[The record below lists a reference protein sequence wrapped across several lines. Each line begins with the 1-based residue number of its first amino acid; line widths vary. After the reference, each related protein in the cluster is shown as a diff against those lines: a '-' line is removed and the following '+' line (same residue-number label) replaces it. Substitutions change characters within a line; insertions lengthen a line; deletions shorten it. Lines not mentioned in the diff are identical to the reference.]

1 MNNKKDNNITNWY
14 TKISKESKSEPKID
28 KNFKNHF
35 ILPNSRIALIGPSG
49 VGKTNFMMEF
59 LSRKNDSF
67 YEVYIYTSNPDEPLL
82 KELKKSL
89 PEVIITSDLKD
100 IPDLKEFPNEAN
112 LEKLIIWD
120 DFITLNKKDM
130 AKVND
135 YAIGSRKKGFTN
147 LFMVQDFKSLPMII
161 RRNIDY
167 FILFR
172 LNDNISINN
181 IIRNHNTSDIP
192 KEKFKSMYIKA
203 TDQPRNFFLL
213 DLKNP
218 DKKYQYRSNFT
229 HLFEI

>member
-1 MNNKKDNNITNWY
+1 
-14 TKISKESKSEPKID
+14 
-28 KNFKNHF
+28 
-35 ILPNSRIALIGPSG
+35 
-49 VGKTNFMMEF
+49 
-59 LSRKNDSF
+59 
-67 YEVYIYTSNPDEPLL
+67 
-82 KELKKSL
+82 
-89 PEVIITSDLKD
+89 
-100 IPDLKEFPNEAN
+100 
-112 LEKLIIWD
+112 
-120 DFITLNKKDM
+120 
-130 AKVND
+130 
-135 YAIGSRKKGFTN
+135 
-147 LFMVQDFKSLPMII
+147 MVQDFKSLPMII